1 MTRRIARFRRDWDQL
16 AIKRHSRFVTYGRS
30 KKMITAYALD
40 LSRRLSPRGI
50 RVNCSD
56 PGIVDSA
63 IITLGHPVI
72 DRLSNLLFRPLIYT
86 PAQGAAP
93 AIAALTSP
101 HTARIFTL
109 RRSRPIPA
117 TYRLPD

>member
-72 DRLSNLLFRPLIYT
+72 DRLSNLLFRPPT
-86 PAQGAAP
+86 P
-93 AIAALTSP
+93 ALTSP